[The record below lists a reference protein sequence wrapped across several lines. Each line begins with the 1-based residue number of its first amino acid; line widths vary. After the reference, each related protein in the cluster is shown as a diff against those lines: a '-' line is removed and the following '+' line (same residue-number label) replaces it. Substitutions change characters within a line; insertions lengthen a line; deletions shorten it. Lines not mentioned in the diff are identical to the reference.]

1 MAGETVNFEQ
11 FSAWLEKHNQDVGLA
26 RWVLSPNS
34 NLSLVSHLDTPTF
47 YQTLAGVTHCRNCY
61 SRWTRFNSLF
71 FSVSEQEIMEL
82 EKKFWSLVGNSSS
95 GRIDLSIITPLVSP
109 PLPPR
114 LVSGLFKAFDEN
126 QDGHVDFKELACGVS
141 AACRG
146 PEMERQKCEFCPS
159 LVAFGKNVCFS
170 LF

>member
-1 MAGETVNFEQ
+1 M
-11 FSAWLEKHNQDVGLA
+11 
-26 RWVLSPNS
+26 LSPNS

-109 PLPPR
+109 PLPPK

-141 AACRG
+141 ASCRG
-146 PEMERQKCEFCPS
+146 PDMERQKCESSVLSHLQFILTGIHHRFNLNLKVKKIYPIS
-159 LVAFGKNVCFS
+159 M
-170 LF
+170 